1 MDKIN
6 TDQLAICPSCGAAMH
21 FSRIV
26 PSIDGLPE
34 MQTFECRPCQ
44 LAITAGQ
51 VLGRA
56 TETAAYLHKTPC
68 IRFEIGRLSGR
79 LKVD

>member
-1 MDKIN
+1 MDKIT

-44 LAITAGQ
+44 LAITAEQ
-51 VLGRA
+51 VL
-56 TETAAYLHKTPC
+56 EFSEAAEPPRP
-68 IRFEIGRLSGR
+68 RFISTNS
-79 LKVD
+79 VQPF